1 MKQKAGL
8 IVYLLSFC
16 VGYWAVEPADE
27 QVEQLALGQSGLI
40 VEVRKTHAHLFLAEY
55 DFELVL
61 KANGQVVDTVRMSGD
76 SGGLTMIDLLR
87 KDSSTYAFRD
97 HAQTQCLD
105 LIKATFRGCGLE
117 RFWCSYWLF

>member
-16 VGYWAVEPADE
+16 VGYGAVEPADE

-105 LIKATFRGCGLE
+105 LIKATFRGL
-117 RFWCSYWLF
+117 WP